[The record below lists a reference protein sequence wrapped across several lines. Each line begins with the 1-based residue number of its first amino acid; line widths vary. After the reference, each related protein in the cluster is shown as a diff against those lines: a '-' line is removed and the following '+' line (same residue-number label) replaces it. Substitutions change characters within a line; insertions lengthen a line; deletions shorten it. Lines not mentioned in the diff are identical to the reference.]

1 MLMLLGLVTPAGQS
15 AQATPDNSNIV
26 ISQVYGG
33 GGNSGAKYKNDFIE
47 LYNPTEQPVDLTGW
61 KVRYASAGV
70 NGNLD
75 TTDLFSVIT
84 GTIEAKGYFLIQ
96 QSAGTGGTVELPAP
110 DYTGTLQMGASSG
123 KVDLVDASNVR
134 VDMVGFGTATSYEGS
149 GPTGALNSTVA
160 AVRKTS
166 DIGPADNRS
175 FDTDNNTTD
184 FTVQP
189 PDPRNSSYGQTQAV
203 EPVTASPA
211 ANAWPAGTA
220 ISLSTSTVG
229 ASVYA
234 AVYTDGA
241 DEEFKPYS
249 GPILLNAPTT
259 IKTYAS
265 VSDSVYGPVST
276 YDYTILEKQD
286 IASVRPALKG
296 QNVWTEGV
304 VTRIDG
310 AKMYIQDATAAIV
323 LYGFPTF
330 AEVGD
335 LVEVQGTMD
344 IYSNLQE
351 LKPAAGLEY
360 KVITANVGVPPAKLI
375 TAADLTAA
383 NGEAHE
389 AQLVTLEDVTV
400 NSKDGNTVTASQ
412 GSQTFTIYSGLSQ
425 LTAGKHFDRITG
437 VIEQFNAVYQ
447 FIPLSAES
455 LVEELFS
462 VTASPGAGRIIIGGS
477 VTLSS
482 PTAGAAVYYTLD
494 GSEPTTSGT
503 LYTAPIPIIADTVI
517 KAIASSQSQTSKV
530 YTFEYVA
537 SELPRIHDIQGESHT
552 SEYAGQT
559 VTDIEGI
566 VTEYGYT
573 FANGNYKGFFIQD
586 PEPDDNDSTSEG
598 IFVYST
604 SVSLKPD
611 IGDHV
616 SVSGVVSEYNEGSSS
631 NMTSTQITL
640 STIHTI
646 AKGADL
652 PEPVVLGKGGRVIPS
667 SIIDNDSLA
676 EFQPSED
683 AMDFYES
690 LEGMLVTLPTPTII
704 SPYWTSGGGT
714 SIVYNIPAR
723 VDNTEEDVITPA
735 GGLVLRGVDNL
746 NPQRLLIA
754 YGDPGQ
760 QVGTGDKFN
769 GDVTGVIGYN
779 NGNYKVIPAFGSLP
793 GITPSSF
800 TQETS
805 TITVDEEKLLVASY
819 NIENY
824 YPGVGATKIQKLAQS
839 ITVNLKKPDIISVVE
854 MQDSDGEANNGTV
867 EASAAEL
874 IQAIQ
879 TAGGPAYNYV
889 DIAPVNNADGGAPG
903 GNIRV
908 GFLYNTARVK
918 LSDSITG
925 QKGSALQ
932 AVSYDAASD
941 ELTYNPGRIDPTNSA
956 FANSRKPLAAQ
967 FEFNGEKVIV
977 IANHFNSKSGDNGPF
992 GNVQPPVLSSEVQ
1005 RHKIAAVVNAFV
1017 KDVLTANPSANI
1029 VALGDLND
1037 FQFTKTAAILKGNEL
1052 DNLIEKLPLNEQ
1064 YTYTYDG
1071 NSQVLDHIL
1080 ASKNIANSATVDVVH
1095 LNADFPESRGRVSDH
1110 DPVVAQFNL
1119 SNFDLRV
1126 LHTNDTHGHLETIAK
1141 RTTAIKQER
1150 NSHTLLLDAGDVFSG
1165 TLYSTTFKGMA
1176 DVDFMN
1182 DIGYDVMTFGNHE
1195 FDQNKEH
1202 PEILKNFVEAAMF
1215 PFASSNIDFTSKNSE
1230 LADKFHD
1237 DIVTIAQGDK
1247 AYNGNIYPAV
1257 IKDVYGEKVGIFG
1270 LTTEDTVGLSSPG
1283 DKISFKNHVES
1294 AKNTVAM
1301 LEAKGVN
1308 KIIAVTHLGYTVDKD
1323 LAAAVD
1329 GIDIIVGGHSH
1340 TKIDNPP
1347 EPVTNVGTGKPVLVV
1362 QTGEYGQFL
1371 GELNVTF
1378 DMNGDIVSY
1387 NGKLL
1392 EVAKYADDPAAKAKL
1407 ASEYDSKLS
1416 AVRAEVV
1423 GKSNVDLYTN
1433 RTIDGKSVRVVR
1445 QEETPIGN
1453 MIADSIAEKVTEL
1466 MPNFVPK
1473 ADLDTIK
1480 GVVAIQNGG
1489 GIRAAIDKGDI
1500 TMGEVLTTLP
1510 FNNSLVALKVTGE
1523 EIISSLENSVSGL
1536 SSDQGRFAQ
1545 VSGMKYTYDSTK
1557 TPEIVDPL
1565 TGTVTQAGNRI
1576 ISVEIKQADGSYLP
1590 IDPKAYYILSTNSF
1604 MAGGGDFYRA
1614 LATAKADGRYYELG
1628 LPDFEVLLSYL
1639 DKHNPVTS
1647 SVEGRITDLK
1657 GATPPDKDFSLRV
1670 LHTNDTHSHL
1680 ETVVKRMTAIKQER
1694 TDNSILLD
1702 AGDVFSGTLYFTKF
1716 EGLADLKFMNYI
1728 GYDAMIFGNHEFD
1741 KGLPTLRAFVNK
1753 AEFPFISS
1761 NIDFTTKDNELKD
1774 IFVNKVGG
1782 SDKSTPVEDGHIY
1795 PSIIKEVYGEK
1806 IGIFGLTTE
1815 DTVGLSSPGDNI
1827 SFKDYKTSAENTV
1840 KSLQALGINKIIAV
1854 SHLGYNVDQKLAVEV
1869 AGIDVIVGGHTHTKL
1884 DAPVV
1889 FNSDTEPT
1897 LIVQT
1902 GEYGTYLGELDV
1914 NFDDNGI
1921 ITTYN
1926 GKLIDTTK
1934 YAEDATAKEML
1945 AEYDTDLAVIRQ
1957 TVVGNSAVPLVYD
1970 RLIDGKLTRV
1980 VRKEETNL
1988 GNLIADGINVKAK
2001 ELVSKLIPESELSSI
2016 KGFVAIQNG
2025 GGIRAGIDQGDI
2037 TLGEVL
2043 TVMPFSNSLVA
2054 LKVTGQEIIDA
2065 LENGVSGLKDDQGR
2079 FAQVSGMR
2087 YTYDSTKPEEI
2098 ITPSTNVVEQEGQ
2111 RIISVEIKQAD
2122 GSYTAI
2128 DPGAYYILS
2137 TNSFMAGGGDFYRSL
2152 AQAKADGRYYE
2163 LYLPDYEVF
2172 TDYLKELKQV
2182 NIGTEGRITDLKGA
2196 TPTPTPVPTPAPTT
2210 SPGGS
2215 NPGGTGGV
2223 TPTATP
2229 SATPAPSAGAAPQVT
2244 TFTAADLTAQFAALP
2259 AGTNE
2264 LKLPLTASA
2273 GGAQAVLPGSVLVQ
2287 QAAAHPDTVLTFIST
2302 GGASYSLPLSLI
2314 NGTALAARL
2323 GTSDF
2328 TITVSLLQADT
2339 AILDSLN
2346 KAIAAQAGTITVA
2359 APVIEFSIS
2368 AQAGTT
2374 SVPLNSFGSTY
2385 VKRTI
2390 TATGAVDAK
2399 GATGVAFDP
2408 ATGKLSFVPSV
2419 FGSPADGHT
2428 EVTIKRNSNSY
2439 YTVVK
2444 SSKTFGDTTG
2454 HWAQSAIELLASKL
2468 VITGTSNTAF
2478 SPAQSI
2484 TRAEFAAL
2492 ITRSL
2497 GLAPAASGTSFK
2509 DVSAGA
2515 WYTEAVQTAA
2525 AAGLITGYTDGSFKP
2540 GSPIT
2545 RQEMAAVL
2553 SKAMKYTGKTLTADP
2568 AVLAKFRDA
2577 SSIPAWS
2584 RAAVAEIAS
2593 AGIIQGTPDGAFAPA
2608 KLATRAEAA
2617 TMLEKTLKSLQFIN

>member
-1 MLMLLGLVTPAGQS
+1 MLMLIGIVVPAGQS
-15 AQATPDNSNIV
+15 AQAAKDNSNIV

-33 GGNSGAKYKNDFIE
+33 GGNSGALFKNDFIE
-47 LYNPTEQPVDLTGW
+47 LYNPTDSAVSLEGW
-61 KVRYASAGV
+61 EVRYASATGAFNNV
-70 NGNLD
+70 ATL
-75 TTDLFSVIT
+75 S
-84 GTIEAKGYFLIQ
+84 GTIKAGGYLLIQ
-96 QSAGTGGTVELPAP
+96 QKAGTGGNGADLPAP
-110 DYTGTLQMGASSG
+110 DLTGSLDFSGTNG
-123 KVDLVDASNVR
+123 KVNLIDGSENVI
-134 VDMVGFGTATSYEGS
+134 DFVGYGTANSSETLPTPALSNS
-149 GPTGALNSTVA
+149 TAAIRLALTGA
-160 AVRKTS
+160 
-166 DIGPADNRS
+166 PAGNRGL
-175 FDTDNNTTD
+175 DTDNNAAD
-184 FTVQP
+184 FVVRT
-189 PDPRNSSYGQTQAV
+189 PDPRNSSYGLTQAV
-203 EPVTASPA
+203 EAVTANPA

-220 ISLSTSTVG
+220 ISLNSSAVG

-234 AVYTDGA
+234 AVYIDGA
-241 DEEFKPYS
+241 GAEFKPYS
-249 GPILLNAPTT
+249 GQILLNVPTT

-265 VSDSVYGPVST
+265 VSDSVYSSTST
-276 YDYTILEKQD
+276 YNYTILTKTD
-286 IASVRPALKG
+286 IASARLAPKG

-310 AKMYIQDATAAIV
+310 PKMYIQDATAAIV
-323 LYGFPTF
+323 LYGFPAF

-344 IYSNLQE
+344 IYNNLQE

-360 KVITANVGVPPAKLI
+360 KVITETIGIPAAKLI

-389 AQLVTLEDVTV
+389 AQLVTLTDVTID
-400 NSKDGNTVTASQ
+400 SKEGTTVIASQ
-412 GSQTFTIYSGLSQ
+412 GNQTFTIYSGLSQ

-437 VIEQFNAVYQ
+437 VIEQFNTVYQ

-462 VTASPGAGRIIIGGS
+462 VTASPGAGRIIIGSS
-477 VTLSS
+477 VALSS
-482 PTAGAAVYYTLD
+482 PTAEAEVYYTID
-494 GSEPTTSGT
+494 GSEPTISSM
-503 LYTAPIPIIADTVI
+503 LYTAPILITADTVI
-517 KAIASSQSQTSKV
+517 KAIASSQGQTSKV

-537 SELPRIHDIQGESHT
+537 SELPRIHDIQGESHI
-552 SEYAGQT
+552 SDYAGQT
-559 VTDIEGI
+559 VKDVEGI

-604 SVSLKPD
+604 NTSLKPD

-616 SVSGVVSEYNEGSSS
+616 SVSGLVSEYNEGSSS

-640 STIHTI
+640 NTINTI
-646 AKGADL
+646 AKEADL
-652 PEPVVLGKGGRVIPS
+652 PEPVVLGKGGRAIPS
-667 SIIDNDSLA
+667 SVIDNDGLTV
-676 EFQPSED
+676 FQPTED
-683 AMDFYES
+683 AIDFYES

-723 VDNTEEDVITPA
+723 VDNAAEDVITAA
-735 GGLVLRGVDNL
+735 GGLVLKGADNL

-760 QVGTGDKFN
+760 EVGTGDKFN

-779 NGNYKVIPAFGSLP
+779 NGNYKVIPANGSLP
-793 GITPSSF
+793 SITPSSF

-805 TITVDEEKLLVASY
+805 TITVDEEKLLIASY

-854 MQDSDGEANNGTV
+854 MQDSDGETNNGTV

-879 TAGGPAYNYV
+879 TAGGPAYNYI

-908 GFLYNTARVK
+908 GFLYNPARVK
-918 LSDSITG
+918 LSDSING
-925 QKGSALQ
+925 QKGSAIQ
-932 AVSYDAASD
+932 SVSYNAEAD
-941 ELTYNPGRIDPTNSA
+941 ELTYNPGRIAPTNDA

-1005 RHKIAAVVNAFV
+1005 RHKIAAVVNGFV
-1017 KDVLTANPSANI
+1017 KDVLAANPSANI

-1080 ASKNIANSATVDVVH
+1080 TSKNIANSAKVDVVH

-1110 DPVVAQFNL
+1110 DPVVAQFDL
-1119 SNFDLRV
+1119 TNFDLRV

-1202 PEILKNFVEAAMF
+1202 PEILKNFVEAAAF
-1215 PFASSNIDFTSKNSE
+1215 PFASSNIDFTTKNSE
-1230 LADKFHD
+1230 LAELYHD
-1237 DIVTIAQGDK
+1237 DIVTIAQGDT

-1283 DKISFKNHVES
+1283 DKISFKDHVQS

-1323 LAAAVD
+1323 LAAAVP

-1362 QTGEYGQFL
+1362 QTGEYSQYL
-1371 GELNVTF
+1371 GELDVTF
-1378 DMNGDIVSY
+1378 DKNGEIVSY

-1392 EVAKYADDPAAKAKL
+1392 EVAKYAEDPEAKAKL
-1407 ASEYDSKLS
+1407 ASKYDSELS
-1416 AVRAEVV
+1416 AVRAEKV
-1423 GKSNVDLYTN
+1423 GYSNVDLYTN

-1473 ADLDTIK
+1473 TELDTIK
-1480 GVVAIQNGG
+1480 GVIAIQNGG

-1565 TGTVTQAGNRI
+1565 TGMVTQAGNRVV
-1576 ISVEIKQADGSYLP
+1576 SVDIKQADGSYLP

-1614 LATAKADGRYYELG
+1614 LASAKADGRYYELG
-1628 LPDFEVLLSYL
+1628 LPDFEVLLAYL
-1639 DKHNPVTS
+1639 KKHNPVTS

-1657 GATPPDKDFSLRV
+1657 GASTPDEDFSLRV

-1694 TDNSILLD
+1694 TGNSLLID

-1716 EGLADLKFMNYI
+1716 EGLADLEFMNYI
-1728 GYDAMIFGNHEFD
+1728 GYDAMTFGNHEFD
-1741 KGLPTLRAFVNK
+1741 KGLPTLRSFINK

-1761 NIDFTTKDNELKD
+1761 NIDFTTKNNELKD
-1774 IFVNKVGG
+1774 IFVDKVGG
-1782 SDKSTPVEDGHIY
+1782 SDTATPVEDGHIY
-1795 PSIIKEVYGEK
+1795 PSVIKEVYGEK

-1815 DTVGLSSPGDNI
+1815 DTVGLSSPGENI
-1827 SFKDYKTSAENTV
+1827 SFQDYKTSAESTV

-1869 AGIDVIVGGHTHTKL
+1869 AGIDIIVGGHSHTKL
-1884 DAPVV
+1884 DSPVLV
-1889 FNSDTEPT
+1889 NADTEPT

-1914 NFDDNGI
+1914 NFDDEGI

-1926 GKLIDTTK
+1926 GKLIDTTV
-1934 YAEDATAKEML
+1934 YAEDLKAKEML
-1945 AEYDTDLAVIRQ
+1945 AGYDAKLTEIRQ
-1957 TVVGNSAVPLVYD
+1957 TVVGESTVPLVYE
-1970 RLIDGKLTRV
+1970 RMINGKLTRV
-1980 VRKEETNL
+1980 VRNEETNL

-2001 ELVSKLIPESELSSI
+2001 ELVSKLIPESELSTI

-2025 GGIRAGIDQGDI
+2025 GGIRAGINQGTI

-2054 LKVTGQEIIDA
+2054 LKVTGQEIIDS
-2065 LENGVSGLKDDQGR
+2065 LENGVSGLENDQGR

-2087 YTYDSTKPEEI
+2087 YTYDSTKTAEI
-2098 ITPSTNVVEQEGQ
+2098 INPTTNVLQQEGQ
-2111 RIISVEIKQAD
+2111 RIISVDIKQAD
-2122 GSYTAI
+2122 GSYTAV
-2128 DPGAYYILS
+2128 DPNAYYILS

-2152 AQAKADGRYYE
+2152 AKAKADGRYYE

-2172 TDYLKELKQV
+2172 TDYLDKLKIV
-2182 NIGTEGRITDLKGA
+2182 NIGIEGRITDLKGA
-2196 TPTPTPVPTPAPTT
+2196 APTPTPTPAPTAG
-2210 SPGGS
+2210 SGGGPG
-2215 NPGGTGGV
+2215 TTV
-2223 TPTATP
+2223 PTATP
-2229 SATPAPSAGAAPQVT
+2229 SPSPTATATAAVPPQVT
-2244 TFTAADLTAQFAALP
+2244 TITAADLTAQLAALP
-2259 AGTNE
+2259 AGTSE
-2264 LKLPLTASA
+2264 LIIPLTASG
-2273 GGAQAVLPGSVLVQ
+2273 GGAQVVLPGSVLVQ
-2287 QAAAHPDTVLTFIST
+2287 QAAAKPNTVLTFTST

-2314 NGTALAARL
+2314 NGTALAAQL

-2328 TITVSLLQADT
+2328 TVTVSLLQADT
-2339 AILDSLN
+2339 STLDSLN
-2346 KAIAAQAGTITVA
+2346 KAIAAQAGSVTLA
-2359 APVIEFSIS
+2359 APVIEFSVT
-2368 AQAGTT
+2368 AEAGNT

-2390 TATGAVDAK
+2390 TATGALSSQ
-2399 GATGVAFDP
+2399 GATAVSYDP
-2408 ATGKLSFVPSV
+2408 ATGKLSFVPSI
-2419 FGSPADGHT
+2419 FAGISDGDT

-2444 SSKTFGDTTG
+2444 STKTFGDTTG
-2454 HWAQSAIELLASKL
+2454 HWAQSSIELLASKL
-2468 VITGTSNTAF
+2468 IITGTSSTAF
-2478 SPAQSI
+2478 SPSLSI

-2497 GLAPAASGTSFK
+2497 GLASASGGTTFR
-2509 DVSAGA
+2509 DVSTGA
-2515 WYTEAVQTAA
+2515 WYADAVQTAA

-2540 GSPIT
+2540 GNPIS

-2553 SKAMKYTGKTLTADP
+2553 SKAIKYTGKTLTADP
-2568 AVLAKFRDA
+2568 AVLAKFSDA
-2577 SSIPAWS
+2577 AGIPDWS
-2584 RAAVAEIAS
+2584 RAAVAEIA
-2593 AGIIQGTPDGAFAPA
+2593 AEGIIQGTPDGAFAPA

>member
-1 MLMLLGLVTPAGQS
+1 MLIGIVVPAGQS
-15 AQATPDNSNIV
+15 AQAAKDNSNIV

-33 GGNSGAKYKNDFIE
+33 GGNSGALFKNDFIE
-47 LYNPTEQPVDLTGW
+47 LYNPTDSAVSLEGW
-61 KVRYASAGV
+61 EVRYASAAGAFNNV
-70 NGNLD
+70 ATL
-75 TTDLFSVIT
+75 S
-84 GTIEAKGYFLIQ
+84 GTIKAGGYLLIQ
-96 QSAGTGGTVELPAP
+96 QKAGTAGNGADLPAP
-110 DYTGTLQMGASSG
+110 DLTGSLDFSGANG
-123 KVDLVDASNVR
+123 KVNLVDGSENVI
-134 VDMVGFGTATSYEGS
+134 DFVGYGTANSSETS
-149 GPTGALNSTVA
+149 PTPALSNSTA
-160 AVRKTS
+160 AIRLALTG
-166 DIGPADNRS
+166 GPAGNRGL
-175 FDTDNNTTD
+175 DTDNNAAD
-184 FTVQP
+184 FVVQT
-189 PDPRNSSYGQTQAV
+189 PDPRNSSYGLTQAV
-203 EPVTASPA
+203 EAVTASPA

-220 ISLSTSTVG
+220 ISLNSSTVG

-234 AVYTDGA
+234 AVYIDGA
-241 DEEFKPYS
+241 GAEFKPYS
-249 GPILLNAPTT
+249 GQILLNVPTT

-265 VSDSVYGPVST
+265 VSDSVYSSTST
-276 YDYTILEKQD
+276 YNYTILTKTD
-286 IASVRPALKG
+286 IASARLAPKG

-323 LYGFPTF
+323 LYGFPAF

-360 KVITANVGVPPAKLI
+360 KVITENIGIPAAKLI

-389 AQLVTLEDVTV
+389 AQLVTLTDVTID
-400 NSKDGNTVTASQ
+400 SKEGTTVIASQ
-412 GSQTFTIYSGLSQ
+412 GNQTFTIYSGLSQ

-437 VIEQFNAVYQ
+437 VIEQFNTVYQ

-462 VTASPGAGRIIIGGS
+462 VTASPGAGRIIIGSS

-482 PTAGAAVYYTLD
+482 PTAEAEVYYTID
-494 GSEPTTSGT
+494 GSEPTISSTF
-503 LYTAPIPIIADTVI
+503 YTAPILITADTVI
-517 KAIASSQSQTSKV
+517 KAIASSQGQISKV

-537 SELPRIHDIQGESHT
+537 SGLPRIHDIQGESHT
-552 SEYAGQT
+552 SDYAGQT
-559 VTDIEGI
+559 VTDVEGI

-604 SVSLKPD
+604 NTSLKPD

-616 SVSGVVSEYNEGSSS
+616 SVSGLVSEYNEGSSS

-640 STIHTI
+640 NTINTI
-646 AKGADL
+646 AKEADL
-652 PEPVVLGKGGRVIPS
+652 PEPVVLGKGGRAIPS
-667 SIIDNDSLA
+667 SVIDNDGLTV
-676 EFQPSED
+676 FQPSED
-683 AMDFYES
+683 AIDFYES
-690 LEGMLVTLPTPTII
+690 LEGMLVTLPTPTVI

-723 VDNTEEDVITPA
+723 VDNAAEDVITAA
-735 GGLVLRGVDNL
+735 GGLVLKGADNL

-760 QVGTGDKFN
+760 EVGTGDKFN

-779 NGNYKVIPAFGSLP
+779 NGNYKVIPANGSLP
-793 GITPSSF
+793 SITPSSF

-805 TITVDEEKLLVASY
+805 TITVDEEKLLIASY

-824 YPGVGATKIQKLAQS
+824 YPGVGTTKIQKLAQS

-854 MQDSDGEANNGTV
+854 MQDSDGETNNGTV

-879 TAGGPAYNYV
+879 TAGGPAYNYI

-908 GFLYNTARVK
+908 GFLYNPARVK
-918 LSDSITG
+918 LSDSING
-925 QKGSALQ
+925 QKGSATQ
-932 AVSYDAASD
+932 SVSYNAEAD
-941 ELTYNPGRIDPTNSA
+941 ELTYNPGRIAPTNDA

-1005 RHKIAAVVNAFV
+1005 RHKIAAVVNGFV

-1080 ASKNIANSATVDVVH
+1080 ASKNIANSARVDVVH

-1110 DPVVAQFNL
+1110 DPVVAQFDL
-1119 SNFDLRV
+1119 TNFDLRV

-1202 PEILKNFVEAAMF
+1202 PEILKNFVEAAAF
-1215 PFASSNIDFTSKNSE
+1215 PFASSNIDFTTKNSE
-1230 LADKFHD
+1230 LAELYHD
-1237 DIVTIAQGDK
+1237 DIVTIAQGDT

-1283 DKISFKNHVES
+1283 DKISFKDHVVS

-1323 LAAAVD
+1323 LAAAVP

-1362 QTGEYGQFL
+1362 QTGEYSQYL
-1371 GELNVTF
+1371 GELDVTF
-1378 DMNGDIVSY
+1378 DKNGEIVSY

-1392 EVAKYADDPAAKAKL
+1392 EVAQYAEDPAAKAKL
-1407 ASEYDSKLS
+1407 ASEYDSELS
-1416 AVRAEVV
+1416 AVRAEKV
-1423 GKSNVDLYTN
+1423 GQSNVDLYTN
-1433 RTIDGKSVRVVR
+1433 RSIDGKSVRVVR

-1473 ADLDTIK
+1473 TELDTIK

-1557 TPEIVDPL
+1557 SPEIIDPL

-1576 ISVEIKQADGSYLP
+1576 ISVEIKQADGTYLP

-1614 LATAKADGRYYELG
+1614 LAAAKADGRYYELG
-1628 LPDFEVLLSYL
+1628 LPDFEVLLAYL
-1639 DKHNPVTS
+1639 KKHNPVTS

-1657 GATPPDKDFSLRV
+1657 GATP
-1670 LHTNDTHSHL
+1670 
-1680 ETVVKRMTAIKQER
+1680 
-1694 TDNSILLD
+1694 
-1702 AGDVFSGTLYFTKF
+1702 
-1716 EGLADLKFMNYI
+1716 
-1728 GYDAMIFGNHEFD
+1728 
-1741 KGLPTLRAFVNK
+1741 
-1753 AEFPFISS
+1753 
-1761 NIDFTTKDNELKD
+1761 
-1774 IFVNKVGG
+1774 
-1782 SDKSTPVEDGHIY
+1782 
-1795 PSIIKEVYGEK
+1795 
-1806 IGIFGLTTE
+1806 
-1815 DTVGLSSPGDNI
+1815 
-1827 SFKDYKTSAENTV
+1827 
-1840 KSLQALGINKIIAV
+1840 
-1854 SHLGYNVDQKLAVEV
+1854 
-1869 AGIDVIVGGHTHTKL
+1869 
-1884 DAPVV
+1884 
-1889 FNSDTEPT
+1889 
-1897 LIVQT
+1897 
-1902 GEYGTYLGELDV
+1902 
-1914 NFDDNGI
+1914 
-1921 ITTYN
+1921 
-1926 GKLIDTTK
+1926 
-1934 YAEDATAKEML
+1934 
-1945 AEYDTDLAVIRQ
+1945 
-1957 TVVGNSAVPLVYD
+1957 
-1970 RLIDGKLTRV
+1970 
-1980 VRKEETNL
+1980 
-1988 GNLIADGINVKAK
+1988 
-2001 ELVSKLIPESELSSI
+2001 
-2016 KGFVAIQNG
+2016 
-2025 GGIRAGIDQGDI
+2025 
-2037 TLGEVL
+2037 
-2043 TVMPFSNSLVA
+2043 
-2054 LKVTGQEIIDA
+2054 
-2065 LENGVSGLKDDQGR
+2065 
-2079 FAQVSGMR
+2079 
-2087 YTYDSTKPEEI
+2087 
-2098 ITPSTNVVEQEGQ
+2098 
-2111 RIISVEIKQAD
+2111 
-2122 GSYTAI
+2122 
-2128 DPGAYYILS
+2128 
-2137 TNSFMAGGGDFYRSL
+2137 
-2152 AQAKADGRYYE
+2152 
-2163 LYLPDYEVF
+2163 
-2172 TDYLKELKQV
+2172 
-2182 NIGTEGRITDLKGA
+2182 
-2196 TPTPTPVPTPAPTT
+2196 TPTPTPTPSPSPTPAPTADSGG
-2210 SPGGS
+2210 SPGTTL
-2215 NPGGTGGV
+2215 PTA
-2223 TPTATP
+2223 TATP
-2229 SATPAPSAGAAPQVT
+2229 SPGPTATATATVPPQVT
-2244 TFTAADLTAQFAALP
+2244 TVTAADLTAQLAALP
-2259 AGTNE
+2259 AGTSE
-2264 LKLPLTASA
+2264 LIIPLTAST
-2273 GGAQAVLPGSVLVQ
+2273 GGAQVVLPGSVLVQ
-2287 QAAAHPDTVLTFIST
+2287 QTAANPNTVLTFTST
-2302 GGASYSLPLSLI
+2302 GGASYSLPLSII
-2314 NGTALAARL
+2314 NGTALGAQL

-2328 TITVSLLQADT
+2328 TVTVSLLQADT
-2339 AILDSLN
+2339 ATLDSLN
-2346 KAIAAQAGTITVA
+2346 KAIAAQAGSVTLA
-2359 APVIEFSIS
+2359 APVIEFSIT
-2368 AQAGTT
+2368 AEAGNK

-2390 TATGAVDAK
+2390 TATGALSSQ
-2399 GATGVAFDP
+2399 GATAVSYDP
-2408 ATGKLSFVPSV
+2408 ATGKLSFVPSL
-2419 FGSPADGHT
+2419 FAGISGGNT

-2444 SSKTFGDTTG
+2444 STKSFGDTTG
-2454 HWAQSAIELLASKL
+2454 HWAQSSIELLASKL
-2468 VITGTSNTAF
+2468 IITGTSSTAF
-2478 SPAQSI
+2478 SPSLSI

-2497 GLAPAASGTSFK
+2497 GLASASGGATFS
-2509 DVSAGA
+2509 DVSEGA
-2515 WYTEAVQTAA
+2515 WYADAVQTAA
-2525 AAGLITGYTDGSFKP
+2525 SAGLITGYTDGSFKP
-2540 GSPIT
+2540 GSPIS

-2553 SKAMKYTGKTLTADP
+2553 SKAIKYTGKTLTADP
-2568 AVLAKFRDA
+2568 AVLAKFSDA

-2584 RAAVAEIAS
+2584 KSAIAEIA
-2593 AGIIQGTPDGAFAPA
+2593 AEGIIQGTPDGAFAPS